1 MDFRYIGASR
11 YPEIIIYKR
20 MAKRTNK
27 LIDKVISSLDW
38 DSIHEVNKCF
48 KIGIGEGTSVIP
60 GIKRKI
66 FSDSLTKND
75 IKGELKTLLVYA
87 IENDIAEL
95 FYGPWM
101 IFWINGEWIEIKEGE
116 RDNDD
121 DDDEEGDVR
130 STININIQ
138 SSLEVIYSPQRIHIV
153 GNAPKNEGSQD
164 ESDASRLEV
173 MLKKAL
179 DTESYE
185 IATKIKE
192 LLALQ
197 NGGATE
203 DK

>member
-1 MDFRYIGASR
+1 
-11 YPEIIIYKR
+11 

-87 IENDIAEL
+87 IENDVAEL

-101 IFWINGEWIEIKEGE
+101 IFWINAEWVEIK
-116 RDNDD
+116 DSAKDDDD
-121 DDDEEGDVR
+121 DDDEEGEVR
-130 STININIQ
+130 STININLQ

-153 GNAPKNEGSQD
+153 GNSPKNEGSQE
-164 ESDASRLEV
+164 ESDVTRLEV

-197 NGGATE
+197 NGEATE